1 MWTLTTPENL
11 KEIGPFTFRL
21 TPGSVKTLGRATRAD
36 FVVDVALVSRFHC
49 RFTVTPD
56 GVLELEDLDSTN
68 GTFVNDERIK
78 RLALKP
84 GDRVRAGRVE
94 LVVSRG
100 TSGAELYLCAS
111 ATFPHRRNGFSY
123 LSFPIVVAP

>member
-11 KEIGPFTFRL
+11 KEVGPFTFRL

-94 LVVSRG
+94 L
-100 TSGAELYLCAS
+100 L
-111 ATFPHRRNGFSY
+111 
-123 LSFPIVVAP
+123 VARKTDEGLRTKDE

>member
-11 KEIGPFTFRL
+11 KEVGPFTFRL

-49 RFTVTPD
+49 RFTATPD
-56 GVLELEDLDSTN
+56 GVLEVEDLDSTN
-68 GTFVNDERIK
+68 GTFVNEERIK
-78 RLALKP
+78 RLALKA

-94 LVVSRG
+94 LVVARG
-100 TSGAELYLCAS
+100 TQDD
-111 ATFPHRRNGFSY
+111 
-123 LSFPIVVAP
+123 

>member
-11 KEIGPFTFRL
+11 KEVGPFTFRL

-56 GVLELEDLDSTN
+56 GALELEDLDSTN

-78 RLALKP
+78 KLALKP

-94 LVVSRG
+94 LLVARG
-100 TSGAELYLCAS
+100 TKDEMTTDA
-111 ATFPHRRNGFSY
+111 
-123 LSFPIVVAP
+123 

>member
-100 TSGAELYLCAS
+100 TSGAEL
-111 ATFPHRRNGFSY
+111 
-123 LSFPIVVAP
+123 

>member
-1 MWTLTTPENL
+1 MWILTTPENV
-11 KEIGPFTFRL
+11 KDIGPFTFRL

-36 FVVDVALVSRFHC
+36 FVVDLALVSRFHC
-49 RFTVTPD
+49 RFTVTPA
-56 GVLELEDLDSTN
+56 GGLELEDLDSTN

-94 LVVSRG
+94 LLVKR
-100 TSGAELYLCAS
+100 SGPREDGADE
-111 ATFPHRRNGFSY
+111 
-123 LSFPIVVAP
+123 

>member
-1 MWTLTTPENL
+1 MWTLTTLENL
-11 KEIGPFTFRL
+11 KEAGPFTFRL
-21 TPGSVKTLGRATRAD
+21 TPGAVKTLGRATRAD

-56 GVLELEDLDSTN
+56 GTLELEDLDSTN

-94 LVVSRG
+94 LLVARG
-100 TSGAELYLCAS
+100 TKDEMTTDA
-111 ATFPHRRNGFSY
+111 
-123 LSFPIVVAP
+123 

>member
-1 MWTLTTPENL
+1 MWILTTPENL
-11 KEIGPFTFRL
+11 KEVGPFTFRL
-21 TPGSVKTLGRATRAD
+21 TPGAVKTLGRATRAD

-56 GVLELEDLDSTN
+56 GALELEDLDSTN

-78 RLALKP
+78 KLALKP

-94 LVVSRG
+94 LLVARG
-100 TSGAELYLCAS
+100 TKD
-111 ATFPHRRNGFSY
+111 RNDE
-123 LSFPIVVAP
+123 

>member
-1 MWTLTTPENL
+1 MWTLATPENI
-11 KEIGPFTFRL
+11 KEVGPFTFRL

-36 FVVDVALVSRFHC
+36 FVVDVPLVSRFHC

-56 GVLELEDLDSTN
+56 GGLELEDLNSTN
-68 GTFVNDERIK
+68 GTFVNDQRVK

-84 GDRVRAGRVE
+84 GDRVRTGRAE

-100 TSGAELYLCAS
+100 NKDE
-111 ATFPHRRNGFSY
+111 
-123 LSFPIVVAP
+123 

>member
-1 MWTLTTPENL
+1 MWTLATPENL
-11 KEIGPFTFRL
+11 KQVGPFTFRL

-68 GTFVNDERIK
+68 GTFVNDERVR
-78 RLALKP
+78 RLVLKP
-84 GDRVRAGRVE
+84 GDRVRAGRIE

-100 TSGAELYLCAS
+100 TNE
-111 ATFPHRRNGFSY
+111 
-123 LSFPIVVAP
+123 

>member
-11 KEIGPFTFRL
+11 KEVGPFTFRL
-21 TPGSVKTLGRATRAD
+21 TPGAVKTLGRATRAD

-68 GTFVNDERIK
+68 GTFVNDERVK
-78 RLALKP
+78 RLALKS
-84 GDRVRAGRVE
+84 GDRVRAGRVV

-100 TSGAELYLCAS
+100 TKDD
-111 ATFPHRRNGFSY
+111 
-123 LSFPIVVAP
+123 